1 MVTSFQTYNIIQ
13 GNDIYVY
20 IFFILKYD
28 NDIHV
33 YACKINQLPVLCPSI
48 PGDQEHFR
56 YISAPDAS
64 VCIHGISKVN
74 YNGLIINSLSEL
86 PAWRGRQAK

>member
-1 MVTSFQTYNIIQ
+1 MIYSTVVTFFEQKQTQ
-13 GNDIYVY
+13 
-20 IFFILKYD
+20 LKKYG

-33 YACKINQLPVLCPSI
+33 YTCKINQLPVLLSRKENIEGCCLSI
-48 PGDQEHFR
+48 PGDREHFR

-86 PAWRGRQAK
+86 PAWVG